1 MNPIRE
7 RLCLQ
12 RREFFAGALGGIGG
26 AALLSML
33 QRGSANAAPLGP
45 HFAPKAKRCICIFLS
60 GAASHL
66 DLFQYKPKLNE
77 LDGLRPPEDL
87 LQGKRFSF
95 IDKNSAVLRGTP
107 RTFSQ
112 YGQSGMWF
120 ADVLPNL
127 AQHADKICKIDSTF
141 TTQFNH
147 HPAQLVALTGHSFGG
162 HPTFGSWLYYGL
174 GSENENLP
182 GYVVLNSAV
191 QLSAGTEAWQSG
203 FLPATFPGVPFQPT
217 GNPVQNLQPPAGF
230 APVERDGL
238 DLLAQLNEL
247 HRQEMMDPEI
257 EARVA
262 NFELA
267 FRMQAAAP
275 GLVDLSQEPADV
287 QERYGIN
294 RPGTIDAGIRP
305 YRAPQNAPQN
315 FARHC
320 LLARRMLEAGVRFV
334 NLFFGEWDAHE
345 GVNAEVPWFAR
356 VVDQPIAA
364 LIADLEQRGMLHDT
378 LVIIQSEFGRT
389 PLGQGDGRDHH
400 PDAFTTLLLGA
411 GVKPGLTYGTTD
423 DIGWSIVENPVHISD
438 FHATLLHLFGFDH
451 LQLGFEH
458 LGIVQRLTPLTR
470 ESKVIDALLA

>member
-12 RREFFAGALGGIGG
+12 RRDFFTGALSGIGA

-33 QRGSANAAPLGP
+33 QERSASAAPGEP

-77 LDGLRPPEDL
+77 LNGQRPPDNL
-87 LQGKRFSF
+87 LAGKRFAF
-95 IDKNSAVLRGTP
+95 IDKNSAVLKGTP

-112 YGQSGMWF
+112 HGASGMWF
-120 ADVLPNL
+120 SDVLPNL
-127 AQHADKICKIDSTF
+127 AKHADKLCKIDSMF

-147 HPAQLVALTGHSFGG
+147 HPAQLVAQGGHSFGG
-162 HPTFGSWLYYGL
+162 HPSLGSWLYYGL
-174 GSENENLP
+174 GSENKNLP

-203 FLPATFPGVPFQPT
+203 FLPANFQGVPFQPT
-217 GNPVQNLQPPAGF
+217 GSPVLNLAAPAGF

-238 DLLAQLNEL
+238 DTLAQLNDL
-247 HRQEMMDPEI
+247 HGKEIFDPAI
-257 EARVA
+257 ATRVE

-267 FRMQAAAP
+267 YRMQMEAP
-275 GLVDLSQEPADV
+275 GVVDLSQESAAT
-287 QERYGIN
+287 QERYGVN
-294 RPGTIDAGIRP
+294 RPATIDPGIGS
-305 YRAPQNAPQN
+305 RAPQNAPQN

-320 LLARRMLEAGVRFV
+320 LLARRLVEAGVRFV

-345 GVNAEVPWFAR
+345 GINAEIPWFAR
-356 VVDQPIAA
+356 VIDQPIAA
-364 LIADLEQRGMLHDT
+364 LIEDLQQRGLLDET
-378 LVIIQSEFGRT
+378 LVLVMTEFGRT

-400 PDAFTTLLLGA
+400 PDAYSIFMA
-411 GVKPGLTYGTTD
+411 GGGTKPGLTYGASD
-423 DIGWSIVENPVHISD
+423 EIGWSPVENPVHVSD
-438 FHATLLHLFGFDH
+438 LHATLLHLFGFDH
-451 LQLGFEH
+451 MKLGYEH
-458 LGIVQRLTPLTR
+458 TGVVQRLTPLTR
-470 ESKVIDALLA
+470 ESKVVDALIA